1 MGRIRHAASS
11 ASAFSAWSRQDI
23 GPRTLPRGSS
33 SMQCTPAAPREEV
46 GCCKQQVSS
55 PPFALAGT
63 RDKTGI
69 RRGVHPAH
77 IAPPSLER
85 ALLVSSNNARAPT
98 ARAAQ
103 RATTRPPCRAR
114 RRRALQR
121 VGRQHRVQP
130 PLVLRLVPCR
140 GVTSS
145 ACVNSSPMLWS
156 PPGHHRR
163 VRVQVFWSRFFMVGV
178 PRVSIFSGIPPTA
191 ASPSHR
197 GRE

>member
-1 MGRIRHAASS
+1 LGRIRHAASS
-11 ASAFSAWSRQDI
+11 ASAFSAWSRQEI
-23 GPRTLPRGSS
+23 GPRALPRGSS

-63 RDKTGI
+63 RDKIGI
-69 RRGVHPAH
+69 RRGVHSAH
-77 IAPPSLER
+77 IDPPSLER
-85 ALLVSSNNARAPT
+85 AVLVSSNNARAPT

-121 VGRQHRVQP
+121 VGRQRCVRP
-130 PLVLRLVPCR
+130 PLVLRLVPRR

-145 ACVNSSPMLWS
+145 ACVNSSSEFASRSSGAEIYGRSS
-156 PPGHHRR
+156 PRFR
-163 VRVQVFWSRFFMVGV
+163 CSRGNPHGSVPQSQGEGV
-178 PRVSIFSGIPPTA
+178 TA
-191 ASPSHR
+191 
-197 GRE
+197 